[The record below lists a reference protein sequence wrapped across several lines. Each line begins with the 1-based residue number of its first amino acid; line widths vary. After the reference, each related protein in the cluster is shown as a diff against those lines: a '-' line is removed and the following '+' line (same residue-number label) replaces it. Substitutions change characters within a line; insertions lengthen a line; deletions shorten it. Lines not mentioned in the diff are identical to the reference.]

1 MNKIFR
7 ILTVSLFFFTFLIK
21 NNLAYADVGVINL
34 RNFYANYEPEK
45 LQGVSSGNFSTSHQ
59 LEYIDGKYTLYS
71 QFHNEYEAKR
81 LKDHKVDIFGISY
94 SGLCNTKYMY
104 GGITL
109 ANQNLDKPRNIPINL
124 WVNGKQNTIST
135 DKVSTQKK
143 EVTAQEIDIKLRK
156 YLQNEYNIYGFNK
169 TKKGQEYGYQS
180 KFNSGFN
187 IGKVTFHL
195 NNNDTFSYDLFYTGD
210 DGLPKSFLKI
220 YEDNKTVESEKF
232 HLDVDISYKET
243 I

>member
-7 ILTVSLFFFTFLIK
+7 VLTISLFFFTFLIK

-34 RNFYANYEPEK
+34 RNFYANYQPEK

-169 TKKGQEYGYQS
+169 TKKGQEYGYKS

-187 IGKVTFHL
+187 KGKITFHL
-195 NNNDTFSYDLFYTGD
+195 NNEPSFTYDLFYTGT
-210 DGLPKSFLKI
+210 GQAESFLKI
-220 YEDNKTVESEKF
+220 YNDNKTIDAENF
-232 HLDVDISYKET
+232 HLDVEISYEKTE
-243 I
+243 

>member
-1 MNKIFR
+1 MLIMNLKSFKELVLEI
-7 ILTVSLFFFTFLIK
+7 
-21 NNLAYADVGVINL
+21 
-34 RNFYANYEPEK
+34 
-45 LQGVSSGNFSTSHQ
+45 FSTSHQ

-143 EVTAQEIDIKLRK
+143 RGNCSRD
-156 YLQNEYNIYGFNK
+156 
-169 TKKGQEYGYQS
+169 
-180 KFNSGFN
+180 
-187 IGKVTFHL
+187 
-195 NNNDTFSYDLFYTGD
+195 
-210 DGLPKSFLKI
+210 
-220 YEDNKTVESEKF
+220 
-232 HLDVDISYKET
+232 
-243 I
+243 